1 MEKIKKL
8 VLMLCLILSEV
19 LCYASGV
26 ARMENEKEEG
36 TPLIINE

>member
-1 MEKIKKL
+1 
-8 VLMLCLILSEV
+8 MLCSIFSGAW
-19 LCYASGV
+19 CYASGV